1 MVKRSLVTAIRLLVM
16 LMKLDSS
23 NSVIDFIVNE
33 IGNFITVERFLFPT
47 VVLKN
52 PEAPNLAYWTQNH
65 VNDKYK

>member
-1 MVKRSLVTAIRLLVM
+1 
-16 LMKLDSS
+16 MKLDTS
-23 NSVIDFIVNE
+23 NAVIDFIVNE
-33 IGNFITVERFLFPT
+33 IDDIIAVKRLLFPT